1 MKNNEDIAKHYTHGN
16 LLGAIKSGLGKLGK
30 TPQTVSIHDLAP
42 VDEFHIGGR
51 AASEHFIAQL
61 EFLPD
66 MQILDIGCG
75 LGGGARFSAQAT
87 GAQVTG
93 IDLTGEY
100 IETGQVLNSWVGL
113 EKQVTLKQE
122 NALAMSFENGC
133 FDGAYMMHVAMN
145 IADKQALFE
154 EVFRVLKPGARF
166 GIYDIMRTGDGELAY
181 PVPWADSIAT
191 SHLSSAAQY
200 MQALVMSGFEV
211 EQPTSRRDFAL
222 AFFAQIKA
230 KTQANG
236 GPPPLGL
243 HTLMRASTGEKL
255 QNMVK
260 NISARIIAPVEM
272 IARKPN
278 LL

>member
-1 MKNNEDIAKHYTHGN
+1 MATNGDIAKHYVHGN
-16 LLGAIKSGLGKLGK
+16 LLAAIENGLSKLGK
-30 TPQTVSIHDLAP
+30 TPETVNIHDLAP

-51 AASEHFIAQL
+51 GASEHFLAQL

-75 LGGGARFSAQAT
+75 LGGGARFSAQTT

-93 IDLTGEY
+93 IDLTQEY
-100 IETGQVLNSWVGL
+100 IETGQVLNLWVGL
-113 EKQVTLKQE
+113 ENQVTLKQE
-122 NALAMSFENGC
+122 NALAMSFKNSR

-154 EVFRVLKPGARF
+154 EVFRILKPGARF

-181 PVPWADSIAT
+181 PVPWAANMAT
-191 SHLSSAAQY
+191 SHLSSAIQY
-200 MQALVMSGFEV
+200 MRALVMSGFEV
-211 EQPTSRRDFAL
+211 EHPTSRRDFAL

-230 KTQANG
+230 RTQANE

-243 HTLMRASTGEKL
+243 HTLMQASTGKKL

-260 NISARIIAPVEM
+260 NISAGIIAPVEM
-272 IARKPN
+272 IALKPN
-278 LL
+278 IS

>member
-1 MKNNEDIAKHYTHGN
+1 MVNSGDIAKHYAHGD
-16 LLGAIKSGLGKLGK
+16 LLGAIENGLSKLGK
-30 TPQTVSIHDLAP
+30 TPETVNVHDLAP

-51 AASEHFIAQL
+51 AASEYFLAQL
-61 EFLPD
+61 EFLPN

-75 LGGGARFSAQAT
+75 LGGGARFSAQTT
-87 GAQVTG
+87 GAHVTG
-93 IDLTGEY
+93 IDLTEEY

-122 NALAMSFENGC
+122 NALAMSFKDSH
-133 FDGAYMMHVAMN
+133 FDGAYMMHVGMN
-145 IADKQALFE
+145 IADKQALFT
-154 EVFRVLKPGARF
+154 EVFRILKPGARL

-200 MQALVMSGFEV
+200 MRALVMSGFEV

-243 HTLMRASTGEKL
+243 HTLM
-255 QNMVK
+255 
-260 NISARIIAPVEM
+260 
-272 IARKPN
+272 
-278 LL
+278 